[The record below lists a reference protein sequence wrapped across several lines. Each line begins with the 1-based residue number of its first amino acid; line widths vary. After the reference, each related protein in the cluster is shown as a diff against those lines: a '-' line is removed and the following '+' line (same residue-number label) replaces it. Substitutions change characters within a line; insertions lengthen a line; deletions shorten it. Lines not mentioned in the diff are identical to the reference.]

1 MPQNLVIPRF
11 YRIFAAEKKEIQYER
26 IQEKNCR

>member
-11 YRIFAAEKKEIQYER
+11 YRIFAAKTKEIQYER

>member
-1 MPQNLVIPRF
+1 MPPNLVIPRF
-11 YRIFAAEKKEIQYER
+11 YRIFAAETKEIQYER